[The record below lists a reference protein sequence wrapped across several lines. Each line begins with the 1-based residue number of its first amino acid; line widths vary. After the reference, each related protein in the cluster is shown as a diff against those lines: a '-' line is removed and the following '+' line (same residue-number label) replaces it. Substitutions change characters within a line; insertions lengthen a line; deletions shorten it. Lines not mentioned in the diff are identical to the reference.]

1 MQSQS
6 REVPKKP
13 VKTMHLRQP
22 YLDRIAS
29 RAKTVEV
36 RVAYES
42 RRDLAPG
49 QLIRFEAG
57 EASVLTRIV
66 RVGRYASFSDML
78 DHEEVFAISGTDE
91 SREEV
96 LAAIRELY
104 DEEKESLG
112 VLALELRLVPGL
124 PAGGSGGPAPADP
137 A

>member
-6 REVPKKP
+6 REVPQTS
-13 VKTMHLRQP
+13 VRTMHLRRP

-29 RAKTVEV
+29 QAKTVEV
-36 RVAYES
+36 RVAAES

-78 DHEEVFAISGTDE
+78 DHEEVSAISGTDE
-91 SREEV
+91 SRKEL
-96 LAAIRELY
+96 LAAIRDLY
-104 DEEKESLG
+104 DEERESLG
-112 VLALELRLVPGL
+112 VLALELSLVPGG
-124 PAGGSGGPAPADP
+124 PAGGSGGPPPADSG
-137 A
+137 